1 MRHFSN
7 VIQASGLSAAP
18 KFHLF
23 LSMPYRSASSACFS
37 GGNAAVYVFQPG
49 HQEMCHRQI
58 RPRIE
63 FGVVSYF
70 ARKGHF
76 AQFFPVIVALLF
88 CNVPGCL
95 PVDTRFMWPLI
106 LLLFITYSKELIV
119 MYKYSF
125 CNDYSEGA
133 HPRLLEILAETNGI
147 QEDGYGNDRISGQAR
162 ELLHRELQRPD
173 AEIHFVAGGTQ
184 ANLIVLAA
192 MLRPYE
198 SVIAVD
204 SGHINVH
211 ETGAIEATGHKVH
224 GVPGREGKLLPGD
237 VRELVAAHGEEHMV
251 RPGAVYISQSTELGT
266 VYTKAELEELS
277 GVCRELGLLLH
288 LDGAR
293 LGCALT
299 CGGADLTL
307 ADIARLTDA
316 FYVGG
321 TKNGALLGEA
331 IVISNPELTPFFRYH
346 IKQRGGLL
354 AKGRVVGAQFAG
366 LFEDGLYFKLARHAN
381 DMAAAL
387 AEGLREQGMS
397 FMTPPVTNQVFA
409 VVPDT
414 VVDALTRLYKFYVW
428 EKCGPNHSAV
438 RLVTSWSTPPE
449 AVEMFLEDV
458 RALHKSG

>member
-1 MRHFSN
+1 MN
-7 VIQASGLSAAP
+7 NYKKSG
-18 KFHLF
+18 
-23 LSMPYRSASSACFS
+23 
-37 GGNAAVYVFQPG
+37 
-49 HQEMCHRQI
+49 
-58 RPRIE
+58 
-63 FGVVSYF
+63 
-70 ARKGHF
+70 
-76 AQFFPVIVALLF
+76 
-88 CNVPGCL
+88 
-95 PVDTRFMWPLI
+95 
-106 LLLFITYSKELIV
+106 

-133 HPRLLEILAETNGI
+133 HPRLLEVLAETNGV
-147 QEDGYGNDRISGQAR
+147 QEDGYGNDRICGQAR
-162 ELLHRELQRPD
+162 ELLHRELKSPES
-173 AEIHFVAGGTQ
+173 EIHFVSGGTQ
-184 ANLIVLAA
+184 ANLIVLSS

-211 ETGAIEATGHKVH
+211 ETGAIEATGHKVSV
-224 GVPGREGKLLPGD
+224 VPGRDGKLVPQE
-237 VRELVAAHGEEHMV
+237 VRNLVAEHGDEHMV

-277 GVCRELGLLLH
+277 KVCRELGLLLH

-299 CGGADLTL
+299 CEGADMTL

-331 IVISNPELTPFFRYH
+331 IVINNLKLKPFFRYH

-354 AKGRVVGAQFAG
+354 AKGRVLGSQFAG
-366 LFEDGLYFKLARHAN
+366 LFEDGLYFDLARHAN

-387 AEGLREQGMS
+387 AGGLHEIGAT
-397 FMTPPVTNQVFA
+397 FMTPPVTNQIFPVLPNS
-409 VVPDT
+409 VVKE
-414 VVDALTRLYKFYVW
+414 LSRLYNFYVW
-428 EKCGPNHSAV
+428 EKSGQDRSV
-438 RLVTSWSTPPE
+438 IRLVTSWATPMD

-458 RALHKSG
+458 RRLSK